1 LKAREIVKLIEK
13 DGWKLIRQSGS
24 HMQFKHEEKPG
35 LVTVPFHGSKDLS
48 KLDVHSILKQ
58 AGLK

>member
-1 LKAREIVKLIEK
+1 MKAREIVKLIEK